1 MTFGSC
7 ARRIGGIL
15 GVAFSALV
23 LSGAGVTEI
32 TRPSSRDG
40 VLQAAIFHVPSG
52 AESTAGEAPV
62 PLVVSLHSWSANYAR
77 YDSFASTL
85 KGCQDRGWS
94 FISPDFR
101 GPNQRPEACASEL
114 AVQDVLDAVAYARKN
129 ARVDATRVY
138 LSGASGGGHMALV
151 MAHRAPQLWAGVSVW
166 VPVTDVAAF
175 RRTSVTDKTNYWKMV
190 ELCCGGPP
198 GTPATDAE
206 YHQRSPVHYLAA
218 AAALPI
224 DINTGIQ
231 DGHNGRAVPIDHS
244 LRAFNVLAQANGHPE
259 QVLPADQIEEM
270 TATARVPAALV
281 WRGAALPD
289 RRYPTLFHR
298 TAGAVRVTLF
308 DGGHVWDEGRN
319 GDAAPA
325 LGWLAGQ
332 RRKAAAAP
340 AR

>member
-1 MTFGSC
+1 M
-7 ARRIGGIL
+7 
-15 GVAFSALV
+15 
-23 LSGAGVTEI
+23 
-32 TRPSSRDG
+32 
-40 VLQAAIFHVPSG
+40 
-52 AESTAGEAPV
+52 
-62 PLVVSLHSWSANYAR
+62 
-77 YDSFASTL
+77 
-85 KGCQDRGWS
+85 
-94 FISPDFR
+94 
-101 GPNQRPEACASEL
+101 
-114 AVQDVLDAVAYARKN
+114 
-129 ARVDATRVY
+129 
-138 LSGASGGGHMALV
+138 
-151 MAHRAPQLWAGVSVW
+151 
-166 VPVTDVAAF
+166 
-175 RRTSVTDKTNYWKMV
+175 
-190 ELCCGGPP
+190 
-198 GTPATDAE
+198 
-206 YHQRSPVHYLAA
+206 HYLAA

-325 LGWLAGQ
+325 LGWLAAWPGVLWPGRRGAYLDRRVHADRIHGSQ
-332 RRKAAAAP
+332 RVPRWRDEAGP
-340 AR
+340 